1 MVSDVF
7 FAMSNGNL
15 FVDGSVHQ
23 DKKYFEENTIC
34 FESFKFAAGRVV
46 VPLAGGPVS
55 QPLF

>member
-23 DKKYFEENTIC
+23 GKKYFEENTIC
-34 FESFKFAAGRVV
+34 YESFKFAAGRVV
-46 VPLAGGPVS
+46 VP
-55 QPLF
+55 